1 METNE
6 ILSAEEKA
14 YIYNERLWTCINDQE
29 NLTKTETA
37 IANTLRKMHKKLN
50 YRTRLIELVKQ
61 EFTKVNASP
70 RVKAQKRAE
79 AILQLEKGYALFN
92 SLYEKYVTEEEC
104 EDYDTILIESIDM
117 PSQEMMILIDAF
129 NKNQNISEDYKP
141 FKLSENKIDFAL
153 IDEIEIELIRE
164 ESVDEATLKNRVS
177 YAINLDKNTSKMLMV
192 DNGIRAD
199 ARELGLNSDDIDA
212 AAEMIANR

>member
-50 YRTRLIELVKQ
+50 YRTRLIELGKQ

-104 EDYDTILIESIDM
+104 EDYETVLIESIDM
-117 PSQEMMILIDAF
+117 PSQEMMLLIDAF
-129 NKNQNISEDYKP
+129 NKNQNITEDDKP
-141 FKLSENKIDFAL
+141 FTLSENKIDFTL
-153 IDEIEIELIRE
+153 IDEIEVELIRE
-164 ESVDEATLKNRVS
+164 ESVEEATLKNRVS
-177 YAINLDKNTSKMLMV
+177 YAINLDKNTSKMIMV

>member
-50 YRTRLIELVKQ
+50 YRTRLIELGKQ

-104 EDYDTILIESIDM
+104 EDYETVLIESIDM
-117 PSQEMMILIDAF
+117 PSQEMMLLIDAF
-129 NKNQNISEDYKP
+129 NKNQNITEDDKP
-141 FKLSENKIDFAL
+141 FTLSENKIDFTL
-153 IDEIEIELIRE
+153 IDEIEVELIRE

-177 YAINLDKNTSKMLMV
+177 YAINLDKNTSKMIMV

>member
-50 YRTRLIELVKQ
+50 YRTRLIELGKQ
-61 EFTKVNASP
+61 EFAKINASP

-104 EDYDTILIESIDM
+104 EDYETVLIESIDM
-117 PSQEMMILIDAF
+117 PSQEMMLLIDAF
-129 NKNQNISEDYKP
+129 NKNQNITEDDKP
-141 FKLSENKIDFAL
+141 FTLSENKIDFTL
-153 IDEIEIELIRE
+153 IDEIEVELIRE

-177 YAINLDKNTSKMLMV
+177 YAINLDKNTSKMIMV